1 MLLHTKENMTSIVG
15 VLNKRAVAIAA
26 DSAVTVGDTHKVMN
40 TGNKIFSLSKY
51 APVGIAIYGSA
62 SMMDTPWE
70 VIIKCYRRE
79 LKARKFL
86 YLKEYVDDFM
96 HYLRRHEF
104 FASVEVQRK
113 NLTIQILL
121 FLNACEEKA
130 KKRANYTANPT
141 QAVVDELNACKTANM
156 ANIDVFS
163 EFLNYGYADFL
174 LYARNEIQIVLGQS
188 KTPNIAQHFNEL
200 AESYYY
206 YMRVANIDRSG
217 DSGLVFVGYG
227 EEEIYPCLYNIV
239 INLYYDQRLQFRKG
253 EQVEIRNELPS
264 ASIVPFAQV
273 EATQTVI
280 RGINPSFYN
289 IISNNLNT
297 ALTAFRTASSNF
309 ARQNNAQALAT
320 QIDNIDV
327 SALTQTFTKS
337 AQNEFFEKYTRP
349 LVNTISLLSI
359 SDMANVAESL
369 VALTSLVNRMSPREE
384 SVGGPVDVAVISKG
398 DGFIWIKRKHYFD
411 PVLNTQFFNN
421 YNND

>member
-1 MLLHTKENMTSIVG
+1 MTSIVG

-40 TGNKIFSLSKY
+40 TGNKIFSMSKY

-79 LKARKFL
+79 LKTKKFQ
-86 YLKEYVDDFM
+86 YLREYVDDFM
-96 HYLRRHEF
+96 NFLRKHQF
-104 FASVEVQRK
+104 FASVEVQRR
-113 NLTIQILL
+113 NLTFQIFS
-121 FLNACEEKA
+121 FLNVCEEKA
-130 KKRANYTANPT
+130 KKRANYTTNPT
-141 QAVVDELNACKTANM
+141 QAVLDELNDCKTANM
-156 ANIDVFS
+156 ASADIYA
-163 EFLNYGYADFL
+163 EFQGYDYAEFL
-174 LYARNEIQIVLGQS
+174 LYARNEIQNVLGQS
-188 KTPNIAQHFNEL
+188 KTPNLAQHFNEF
-200 AESYYY
+200 AESYFY
-206 YMRVANIDRSG
+206 YMRVASIDKSG
-217 DSGLVFVGYG
+217 DTGLVFVGYG

-239 INLYYDQRLQFRKG
+239 TTLYFDHKLQYRYG

-297 ALTAFRTASSNF
+297 ALTAFRTASSSL
-309 ARQNNAQALAT
+309 ARQQNAQALAA
-320 QIDNIDV
+320 QIDSIDV
-327 SALTQTFTKS
+327 SALTQAFTTS
-337 AQNEFFEKYTRP
+337 ARNEFFEKYSRP

-384 SVGGPVDVAVISKG
+384 SVGGPVDVAVISKW
-398 DGFIWIKRKHYFD
+398 DGFIWIKRKHYFSPD
-411 PVLNTQFFNN
+411 LNSQFFNN

>member
-1 MLLHTKENMTSIVG
+1 MTSIVG

-40 TGNKIFSLSKY
+40 TGNKLFSMSKY

-79 LKARKFL
+79 LKTKKFQ
-86 YLKEYVDDFM
+86 YLREYVDDFM
-96 HYLRRHEF
+96 HYLRIHDF
-104 FASVEVQRK
+104 FASVEVQRR
-113 NLTIQILL
+113 NLTFQIFS
-121 FLNACEEKA
+121 FLNVCEEKA
-130 KKRANYTANPT
+130 KRRANYTANPT
-141 QAVVDELNACKTANM
+141 QAVLDELNDCKTANM
-156 ANIDVFS
+156 ASTDIYAEFQSYDYA
-163 EFLNYGYADFL
+163 EFLLF
-174 LYARNEIQIVLGQS
+174 ARNEIQNVLGQS
-188 KTPNIAQHFNEL
+188 KIPNLAQHFNEF
-200 AESYYY
+200 AESYFY
-206 YMRVANIDRSG
+206 YMRVASIDKSG
-217 DSGLVFVGYG
+217 DTGLVFVGYG
-227 EEEIYPCLYNIV
+227 EDEIYPCLYNIV
-239 INLYYDQRLQFRKG
+239 ITLYFDHRLQYRYG
-253 EQVEIRNELPS
+253 EQVEIMNGQTS

-297 ALTAFRTASSNF
+297 TLTAFRTASSSL
-309 ARQNNAQALAT
+309 ARQQNAQALAS
-320 QIDNIDV
+320 QIDSIDV
-327 SALTQTFTKS
+327 SALTQAFTTS
-337 AQNEFFEKYTRP
+337 ARNEFFEKYSRP

-398 DGFIWIKRKHYFD
+398 DGFIWIKRKHYFSPD
-411 PVLNTQFFNN
+411 LNSQFFNN

>member
-1 MLLHTKENMTSIVG
+1 MTSIVG

-40 TGNKIFSLSKY
+40 TGNKIFSMSKY

-62 SMMDTPWE
+62 SMMDTPGE

-79 LKARKFL
+79 LKTKKFQ
-86 YLKEYVDDFM
+86 YLREYVDDFM
-96 HYLRRHEF
+96 HFLRKHQF
-104 FASVEVQRK
+104 FASVEVQRR
-113 NLTIQILL
+113 NLTFQIFS
-121 FLNACEEKA
+121 FLNVCEEKA
-130 KKRANYTANPT
+130 KKRPNYTTNPT
-141 QAVVDELNACKTANM
+141 QAVLDELNDCKTANM
-156 ANIDVFS
+156 ASADIYA
-163 EFLNYGYADFL
+163 EFQGYDYAEFL
-174 LYARNEIQIVLGQS
+174 LYARNEIQNVLGQS
-188 KTPNIAQHFNEL
+188 KTPNLAQHFNEF
-200 AESYYY
+200 AESYFY
-206 YMRVANIDRSG
+206 YMRVASIDKSG
-217 DSGLVFVGYG
+217 DTGLVFVGYG

-239 INLYYDQRLQFRKG
+239 TTLYFDHKLQYRYG

-297 ALTAFRTASSNF
+297 ALTAFRTASSSL
-309 ARQNNAQALAT
+309 ARQQNAQALAA
-320 QIDNIDV
+320 QIDSIDV
-327 SALTQTFTKS
+327 SALTQAFTTS
-337 AQNEFFEKYTRP
+337 ARNEFFEKYSRP

-398 DGFIWIKRKHYFD
+398 DGFIWIKRKHYFSPD
-411 PVLNTQFFNN
+411 LNSQFFNN

>member
-1 MLLHTKENMTSIVG
+1 MTSIVG

-40 TGNKIFSLSKY
+40 TGNKIFSMSKY

-79 LKARKFL
+79 LKTKKFQ
-86 YLKEYVDDFM
+86 YLREYVDDFM
-96 HYLRRHEF
+96 NFLRKHQF
-104 FASVEVQRK
+104 FASVEVQRR
-113 NLTIQILL
+113 NLTFQIFS
-121 FLNACEEKA
+121 FLNVCEEKA
-130 KKRANYTANPT
+130 KKRANYTTNPT
-141 QAVVDELNACKTANM
+141 QAVLDELNDCKTANM
-156 ANIDVFS
+156 ASADIYA
-163 EFLNYGYADFL
+163 EFQGYDYAEFL
-174 LYARNEIQIVLGQS
+174 LYARNEIQNVLGQS
-188 KTPNIAQHFNEL
+188 KTPNLAQHFNEF
-200 AESYYY
+200 AESYFY
-206 YMRVANIDRSG
+206 YMRVASIDKSG
-217 DSGLVFVGYG
+217 DTGLVFVGYG

-239 INLYYDQRLQFRKG
+239 TTLYFDHKLQYRYG

-297 ALTAFRTASSNF
+297 ALTAFRTASSSL
-309 ARQNNAQALAT
+309 ARQQNAQALAA
-320 QIDNIDV
+320 QIDSIDV
-327 SALTQTFTKS
+327 SALTQAFTTS
-337 AQNEFFEKYTRP
+337 ARNEFFEKYSRP

-398 DGFIWIKRKHYFD
+398 DGFIWIKRKHYFSPD
-411 PVLNTQFFNN
+411 LNSQFFNN

>member
-1 MLLHTKENMTSIVG
+1 MTSIVG

-62 SMMDTPWE
+62 SLMDTPWE

-79 LKARKFL
+79 LKTRKFQ
-86 YLKEYVDDFM
+86 YLREYVDDFM
-96 HYLRRHEF
+96 HYLRKHEY
-104 FASVEVQRK
+104 FASVEIQRK
-113 NLTIQILL
+113 NLTIQIYN
-121 FLNACEEKA
+121 FLNICEEKA
-130 KKRANYTANPT
+130 KKRVNYTSNPT
-141 QAVVDELNACKTANM
+141 QAVIDELNNCKTVNM
-156 ANIDVFS
+156 ASTDIFS
-163 EFLNYGYADFL
+163 EFQSYGFSEFL

-188 KTPNIAQHFNEL
+188 KIPNITQYFNEF

-206 YMRVANIDRSG
+206 YMRAASIDRSG
-217 DSGLVFVGYG
+217 HTGLVFVGYG

-239 INLYYDQRLQFRKG
+239 TTLYFDNRLQYRYG
-253 EQVEIRNELPS
+253 EKVEIKNELPS

-309 ARQNNAQALAT
+309 ARQNNAQVIAT

-327 SALTQTFTKS
+327 SALTMTFTKS
-337 AQNEFFEKYTRP
+337 AQNVFFEKYTRP
-349 LVNTISLLSI
+349 LINTISLLSI

-369 VALTSLVNRMSPREE
+369 VALTSLVNRMTPREE
-384 SVGGPVDVAVISKG
+384 SVGGPVDVAVLSKG
-398 DGFIWIKRKHYFD
+398 DGFIWIKRKHYFNPD
-411 PVLNTQFFNN
+411 LNNQFFNN

>member
-1 MLLHTKENMTSIVG
+1 MTSIVG

-40 TGNKIFSLSKY
+40 TGNKIFSMSKY

-79 LKARKFL
+79 IKTKKFQ
-86 YLKEYVDDFM
+86 YLREYVDDFM
-96 HYLRRHEF
+96 NFLRKHQF
-104 FASVEVQRK
+104 FASVEVQRR
-113 NLTIQILL
+113 NLTFQIFS
-121 FLNACEEKA
+121 FLNVCEEKA
-130 KKRANYTANPT
+130 KKRANYTTNPT
-141 QAVVDELNACKTANM
+141 QAVLDELNDCKTANM
-156 ANIDVFS
+156 ASADIYA
-163 EFLNYGYADFL
+163 EFQGYDYAEFL
-174 LYARNEIQIVLGQS
+174 LYARNEIQNVLGQS
-188 KTPNIAQHFNEL
+188 KTPNLAQHFNEF
-200 AESYYY
+200 AESYFY
-206 YMRVANIDRSG
+206 YMRVASIDKSG
-217 DSGLVFVGYG
+217 DTGLVFVGYG

-239 INLYYDQRLQFRKG
+239 TTLYFDHKLQYRYG

-297 ALTAFRTASSNF
+297 ALTAFRTASSSL
-309 ARQNNAQALAT
+309 ARQQNAQALAA
-320 QIDNIDV
+320 QIDSIDV
-327 SALTQTFTKS
+327 SALTQAFTTS
-337 AQNEFFEKYTRP
+337 ARNEFFEKYSRP

-398 DGFIWIKRKHYFD
+398 DGFIWIKRKHYFSHD
-411 PVLNTQFFNN
+411 LNSQFFNN

>member
-1 MLLHTKENMTSIVG
+1 MTSIVG

-40 TGNKIFSLSKY
+40 TGNKIFSMSKY

-79 LKARKFL
+79 LKTKKFQ
-86 YLKEYVDDFM
+86 YLREYVDDFM
-96 HYLRRHEF
+96 NFLRKHQF
-104 FASVEVQRK
+104 FASVEVQRR
-113 NLTIQILL
+113 NLTFQIFS
-121 FLNACEEKA
+121 FLNVCEEKA
-130 KKRANYTANPT
+130 KKRANYTTNPT
-141 QAVVDELNACKTANM
+141 QAVIDELNDCKTANM
-156 ANIDVFS
+156 ASADIYA
-163 EFLNYGYADFL
+163 EFQGYDYAEFL
-174 LYARNEIQIVLGQS
+174 LYARNEIQNVLGQS
-188 KTPNIAQHFNEL
+188 KTPNLAQHFNEF
-200 AESYYY
+200 AESYFY
-206 YMRVANIDRSG
+206 YMRVASIDKSG
-217 DSGLVFVGYG
+217 DTGLVFVGYG

-239 INLYYDQRLQFRKG
+239 TTLYFDHKLQYRYG

-297 ALTAFRTASSNF
+297 ALTAFRTASSSL
-309 ARQNNAQALAT
+309 ARQQNAQALAA
-320 QIDNIDV
+320 QIDSIDV
-327 SALTQTFTKS
+327 SALTQAFTTS
-337 AQNEFFEKYTRP
+337 ARNEFFEKYSRP

-398 DGFIWIKRKHYFD
+398 DGFIWIKRKHYFSPD
-411 PVLNTQFFNN
+411 LNSQFFNN

>member
-1 MLLHTKENMTSIVG
+1 MTSIVG

-40 TGNKIFSLSKY
+40 TGNKIFSMSKY

-79 LKARKFL
+79 LKTKKFQ
-86 YLKEYVDDFM
+86 YLREYVDDFM
-96 HYLRRHEF
+96 NFLRKHQF
-104 FASVEVQRK
+104 FASVEVQRR
-113 NLTIQILL
+113 NLTFQIFS
-121 FLNACEEKA
+121 FLNVCEEKA
-130 KKRANYTANPT
+130 KKRVNYTTNPT
-141 QAVVDELNACKTANM
+141 QAVLDELNDCKTANM
-156 ANIDVFS
+156 ASADIYA
-163 EFLNYGYADFL
+163 EFQGYDYAEFL
-174 LYARNEIQIVLGQS
+174 LYARNEIQNVLGQS
-188 KTPNIAQHFNEL
+188 KTPNLAQHFNEF
-200 AESYYY
+200 AESYFY
-206 YMRVANIDRSG
+206 YMRVASIDKSG
-217 DSGLVFVGYG
+217 DTGLVFVGYG

-239 INLYYDQRLQFRKG
+239 TTLYFDHKLQYRYG

-297 ALTAFRTASSNF
+297 ALTAFRTASSSL
-309 ARQNNAQALAT
+309 ARQQNAQALAA
-320 QIDNIDV
+320 QIDSIDV
-327 SALTQTFTKS
+327 SALTQAFTTS
-337 AQNEFFEKYTRP
+337 ARNEFFEKYSRP

-398 DGFIWIKRKHYFD
+398 DGFIWIKRKHYFSPD
-411 PVLNTQFFNN
+411 LNSQFFNN

>member
-1 MLLHTKENMTSIVG
+1 MTSIVG

-40 TGNKIFSLSKY
+40 TGNKIFSMSKY

-79 LKARKFL
+79 LKTKKFQ
-86 YLKEYVDDFM
+86 YLREYVDDFM
-96 HYLRRHEF
+96 NFLRKHQF
-104 FASVEVQRK
+104 FASVEVQRR
-113 NLTIQILL
+113 NLTFQIFS
-121 FLNACEEKA
+121 FLNVCEEKA
-130 KKRANYTANPT
+130 KKRANYTTNPT
-141 QAVVDELNACKTANM
+141 QAVLDELNDCKTANM
-156 ANIDVFS
+156 ASADIYA
-163 EFLNYGYADFL
+163 EFQGYDYAEFL
-174 LYARNEIQIVLGQS
+174 LYARNEIQNVLGQS
-188 KTPNIAQHFNEL
+188 KTPNLAQHFNEF
-200 AESYYY
+200 AESYFY
-206 YMRVANIDRSG
+206 YMRVASIDKSG
-217 DSGLVFVGYG
+217 DTGLVFVGYG

-239 INLYYDQRLQFRKG
+239 TTLYFDHKLQYRYG

-297 ALTAFRTASSNF
+297 ALTAFRTASSSL
-309 ARQNNAQALAT
+309 ARQQNAQALAA
-320 QIDNIDV
+320 QIDSIDV
-327 SALTQTFTKS
+327 SALTQTFTTS
-337 AQNEFFEKYTRP
+337 ARNEFFEKYSRP

-398 DGFIWIKRKHYFD
+398 DGFIWIKRKHYFSPD
-411 PVLNTQFFNN
+411 LNSQFFNN